1 MSAVFMCDNCGEL
14 FSVNTK
20 GWRQSSERIPA
31 SESND
36 YNQGVKLRHM
46 GPCCALGDSVVK
58 PNLGSVPELTQG
70 PVQDAVPTL
79 TDEQQAAVDALYDQ
93 WKDARDNIL
102 RRVKGE

>member
-20 GWRQSSERIPA
+20 GWRQFSERIPA

-58 PNLGSVPELTQG
+58 PNLGQVPELTQG
-70 PVQDAVPTL
+70 TVQDPVEKAKKL
-79 TDEQQAAVDALYDQ
+79 EKAYEDLQKLLDE
-93 WKDARDNIL
+93 
-102 RRVKGE
+102 E